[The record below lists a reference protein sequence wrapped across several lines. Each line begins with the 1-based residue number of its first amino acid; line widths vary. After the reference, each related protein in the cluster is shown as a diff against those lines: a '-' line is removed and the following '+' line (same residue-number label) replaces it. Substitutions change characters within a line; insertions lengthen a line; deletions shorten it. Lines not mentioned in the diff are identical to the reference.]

1 MALVLMEEVMA
12 ENTNNYPETII
23 YTDKERVWCTGES
36 NDHPRV
42 YYTVPEEGYV
52 VCGYCDLKFMR
63 RNNENN

>member
-63 RNNENN
+63 RKNENN

>member
-42 YYTVPEEGYV
+42 YYTVPQEGYV

-63 RNNENN
+63 RKNENN

>member
-1 MALVLMEEVMA
+1 MVLVLMVEEMA
-12 ENTNNYPETII
+12 ESTNSYPETII

-52 VCGYCDLKFMR
+52 VCGYCNLKFMR
-63 RNNENN
+63 RKNENN